1 MKMLNSNYLVVMFA
15 LGVASAPMVEA
26 AMPADYTGKPFQDA
40 SHTNGA
46 QIIPG
51 RIECACYDLGGE
63 GVAYHD
69 TDAVN
74 HGSGELNLKAQHQRP
89 HATAYIWSFRANEG
103 VDISYTKDFADFNH
117 TNYFTPTTNQL
128 YVGWTADGE
137 WCNYTVQVKKA
148 GTYRIVALYGNAATP
163 VSFSVNH
170 KLASECKIPKDT
182 GSMHVWNKA
191 PIGTIELTQPGPQ
204 LLTFHY
210 NKGNNFAYFD
220 FELQEE
226 H

>member
-1 MKMLNSNYLVVMFA
+1 MKMLNPNCLLVVFA
-15 LGVASAPMVEA
+15 VGVLGTPMLEA
-26 AMPADYTGKPFQDA
+26 AIPADYTGKPFQDA

-46 QIIPG
+46 QVIPG
-51 RIECACYDLGGE
+51 RIECACYDVGGE

-74 HGSGELNLKAQHQRP
+74 HGSGELNLKPEHHRP
-89 HATAYIWSFRANEG
+89 HATAYLWNFRANEG

-117 TNYFTPTTNQL
+117 TNYFAPGTNQL

-148 GTYRIVALYGNAATP
+148 GTYRIVALYGNAANP
-163 VSFSVNH
+163 VSFSINH
-170 KLASECKIPKDT
+170 KRASECKMPKDT

-191 PIGTIELTQPGPQ
+191 PIGTIEFTEPGAQ

>member
-1 MKMLNSNYLVVMFA
+1 MSIFNSTGFCVLLACGISHFSRVQ
-15 LGVASAPMVEA
+15 A
-26 AMPADYTGKPFQDA
+26 AMPADYAGKPFQDA
-40 SHTNGA
+40 THTNGV
-46 QIIPG
+46 QVIPG
-51 RIECACYDLGGE
+51 RIECACYDEGGE

-69 TDAVN
+69 ADAVN
-74 HGSGELNLKAQHQRP
+74 HGSGELNVKPDHHRP
-89 HATAYIWSFRANEG
+89 HATPYFWSFRANEG

-117 TNYFTPTTNQL
+117 TNFFAPGTNQL
-128 YVGWTADGE
+128 YIGWTADGE
-137 WCNYTVQVKKA
+137 WCNYTVNVKKP
-148 GTYRIVALYGNAATP
+148 GMYRIVALYGNAANP
-163 VSFSVNH
+163 VKFSINH
-170 KLASECKIPKDT
+170 KLASECKMPLAT

-191 PIGTIELTQPGPQ
+191 PIGTIEFSAAGKQ